1 MIHNLRNKKLFI
13 EFVPFN
19 SKVVLLQPKSVVKAG
34 IVQRSSSFEAFD
46 ISASL
51 AEFHSVDFSIASL
64 ESIGALSKLTTT
76 FMSSMSDMN
85 IADKFESIKFE
96 QPNV

>member
-1 MIHNLRNKKLFI
+1 MIHNLRKKKLSI
-13 EFVPFN
+13 EFTPFN
-19 SKVVLLQPKSVVKAG
+19 SKVVLLQSKSVVKDG
-34 IVQRSSSFEAFD
+34 LIKRSSTYEAFD

-51 AEFHSVDFSIASL
+51 AEFHSVDFSISSL

-85 IADKFESIKFE
+85 YADKFESFKFE
-96 QPNV
+96 QPND

>member
-1 MIHNLRNKKLFI
+1 MIHNLRKKELNVQFI
-13 EFVPFN
+13 PLN
-19 SKVVLLQPKSVVKAG
+19 SKVVLLQSNSVVKDG
-34 IVQRSSSFEAFD
+34 LVKRLSTFEAFD
-46 ISASL
+46 IAASL
-51 AEFHSVDFSIASL
+51 AEFHSVDFSISSL

-85 IADKFESIKFE
+85 FADKFESIKFE

>member
-1 MIHNLRNKKLFI
+1 MIHNLRNKQLFI

-76 FMSSMSDMN
+76 FMTSMSDMN
-85 IADKFESIKFE
+85 FADKFESIKFE

>member
-1 MIHNLRNKKLFI
+1 MIHNLRKKELHIQFT
-13 EFVPFN
+13 PFN
-19 SKVVLLQPKSVVKAG
+19 PKVVMMQPKSVVKDG
-34 IVQRSSSFEAFD
+34 IIQRSSSFEAFD

-51 AEFHSVDFSIASL
+51 SEFHSVDFSISSL

-85 IADKFESIKFE
+85 VADKFESIKFE